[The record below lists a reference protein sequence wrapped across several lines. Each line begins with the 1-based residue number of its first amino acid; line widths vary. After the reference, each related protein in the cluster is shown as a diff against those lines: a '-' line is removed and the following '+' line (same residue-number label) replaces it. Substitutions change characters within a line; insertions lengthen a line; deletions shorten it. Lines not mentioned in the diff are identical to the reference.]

1 MADTRTEISEILTGL
16 GLFGFR
22 DLERALAARPRFIT
36 NVDDA
41 VYDRLDTAWAAG
53 THERVFRTAYANGA
67 LFARADDGLRGRP
80 PWIVE
85 WKGPHRPPAYEQIP
99 ADLRVDHVYLLSC
112 KYGSNILHN
121 ASPWHVFDRAL
132 GERSKQSGDWFAS
145 VAPES
150 FQDFY
155 DEVRAYVGASSLPAR
170 VTSLQAPHRDVLK
183 AALKGRWPSD
193 LRTDWKLVAFE
204 IARASAARL
213 LEVAPSRREREEFL
227 WRVLRL
233 QAAPYFVLGAG
244 LDHEPLRYRV
254 CTPWDFRNRFELRS
268 FDMWGEHA
276 GQPTVRWRAD
286 LTERS
291 GSDRAGGERVIE
303 GHVEVRWSHGKFAG
317 VPEAKIYL
325 DTTHHDVAGYEP
337 IDSGH

>member
-1 MADTRTEISEILTGL
+1 MPDTRTEITEIVTGL

-22 DLERALAARPRFIT
+22 DIERALAARPRFIL

-41 VYDRLDTAWAAG
+41 VYDRLDRAFAG
-53 THERVFRTAYANGA
+53 GDHDRAFHTAYDNGA
-67 LFARADDGLRGRP
+67 VFARADDGLRGRP

-132 GERSKQSGDWFAS
+132 SERAKQSGDWFAS

-155 DEVRAYVGASSLPAR
+155 AEVRAYVDDPTLPDR
-170 VTSLQAPHRDVLK
+170 VADLAPDHRQRLK
-183 AALKGRWPSD
+183 AALKGHWPAP
-193 LRTDWKLVAFE
+193 LRTDWQLVAFE

-213 LEVAPSRREREEFL
+213 LE
-227 WRVLRL
+227 
-233 QAAPYFVLGAG
+233 AAPG
-244 LDHEPLRYRV
+244 R
-254 CTPWDFRNRFELRS
+254 
-268 FDMWGEHA
+268 
-276 GQPTVRWRAD
+276 RA
-286 LTERS
+286 R
-291 GSDRAGGERVIE
+291 
-303 GHVEVRWSHGKFAG
+303 
-317 VPEAKIYL
+317 
-325 DTTHHDVAGYEP
+325 
-337 IDSGH
+337 